1 MMVQHGIERLLLKCS
16 ISWRF
21 TGLIVLLFVL
31 FTFSFGDFEMIK
43 TTLSASQLADRL
55 RADDNAG
62 WSYCGAGV
70 LAQYLEDLSEDIG
83 EDIEADIVAIRC
95 DFSECTLSDLLDLHE
110 PDWEAVAREF
120 IDSGDWDPE
129 SYLDDLRDHCGTLL
143 EVEHGPDPATGLPR
157 ETTYIIQDF

>member
-1 MMVQHGIERLLLKCS
+1 
-16 ISWRF
+16 
-21 TGLIVLLFVL
+21 
-31 FTFSFGDFEMIK
+31 MIK
-43 TTLSASQLADRL
+43 TTLSASQLAGRL
-55 RADDNAG
+55 RDDEFAG

-70 LAQYLEDLSEDIG
+70 LAQYLEDLSEDLG

-95 DFSECTLSDLLDLHE
+95 EYSEYTLSEIVDLHE
-110 PDWEAVAREF
+110 PDDWESIAREF
-120 IDSGDWDPE
+120 LDSGEWDPE